1 MSRTALVIGAGIAG
15 SVAAVSL
22 QRAGFEPVLYEGHER
37 GAHGVGAFLGLGLN
51 GISALRAVG
60 MDAPVLDRG
69 FATDRMVITNGRGR
83 VLADFPN
90 GGALPDGTRAIT
102 ISRPDLYVALA
113 QQVVDAGIP
122 VVHGKRLV
130 HVEETADAVRAHFA
144 DGSTAEGDVLVGADG
159 IRSGARHAIDPAA
172 PQPQYLGF
180 LNTAGYARGVDLGLP
195 SGVNHLVFG
204 RRSFFGYVAHPDGD
218 VWWFANPARREE
230 PDPAALAAVPPDEWR
245 RELRELF
252 RDDTVPALDLI
263 DRTEQISAGWVTY
276 DLPSV
281 RTWHTGRVVLVGD
294 AAHAVSPSS
303 GQGASLA
310 IEDAV
315 VLAKCLRDVPGAE
328 AAFRRCHSLRR
339 DRVEGVVAQGRR
351 NGSGKTA
358 GPVTRALRDAM
369 MPLAMKAMFRGG
381 RDPFRWIWNYR
392 IDWDQE
398 VPAATSVSPSAVRQ

>member
-1 MSRTALVIGAGIAG
+1 MSSTALVIGAGIAG

-22 QRAGFEPVLYEGHER
+22 KRAGFDPVLYEGHER
-37 GAHGVGAFLGLGLN
+37 GADGVGAFLGVGLN
-51 GISALRAVG
+51 GINALRAAG
-60 MDAPVLDRG
+60 MDAPVLARG

-102 ISRPDLYVALA
+102 ISRPDLYAALA
-113 QQVVDAGIP
+113 QQAVASGVP

-130 HVEETADAVRAHFA
+130 DVGETADVVRAHFA
-144 DGSTAEGDVLVGADG
+144 DGSTAEGAILVGADG
-159 IRSGARHAIDPAA
+159 IRSAARRAIDPAA
-172 PQPQYLGF
+172 PSPQYLGF
-180 LNTAGYARGVDLGLP
+180 LNTAGYARGVDLGIRP
-195 SGVNHLVFG
+195 GVNHLVFG
-204 RRSFFGYVAHPDGD
+204 RRSFFGYVANPDGD
-218 VWWFANPARREE
+218 VWWFANPARRDE
-230 PDPAALAAVPPDEWR
+230 PDPAALATVPPDEWR

-252 RDDTVPALDLI
+252 RDDTVPALELI
-263 DRTEQISAGWVTY
+263 DRTEHISAGWVTY

-281 RTWHTGRVVLVGD
+281 PTWHSRRVVLVGD

-315 VLAKCLRDVPGAE
+315 VLAKCLRDVLGTE
-328 AAFRRCHSLRR
+328 AAFRRYHSLRR
-339 DRVEGVVAQGRR
+339 GRVERVVAQGRR

-358 GPVTRALRDAM
+358 GPLARMFRDAG

-381 RDPFRWIWNYR
+381 RDPFRWIWDHR